1 MKIKVLILTP
11 LPVEYDAVSLFLT
24 GDRTNTFHGTAN
36 YEHGN
41 FVGKHHQ
48 YSIVIREP
56 GMKNVDMALATE
68 RAIRYFEPQIV
79 MLIGIAGGV
88 KDVKIGDVLVA
99 KKAYGYESGKEDVD
113 GFKARPAVESFSG
126 ELLARAQALSRSSDW
141 KKHLED
147 GAPEAKVFLGP
158 IAAGDKVIAGVDNP
172 TFKRLKLH
180 FNDTL
185 ALEMEAIGF
194 ATALQEHRQVHGI
207 VIRGISDLCEGK
219 SETDKQDWQPLAA
232 QRAAAFAF
240 ELLKELDMDTDKWLT
255 SQPLPPNRINN
266 EETNL
271 SGEQKAALNKLI
283 TGGRTEEA
291 FKKLKEYALQCTMDF
306 QEEMLQLTDR
316 WNTFSRKSRMGTLTN
331 DNAIVERNQIMA
343 ALIRLIG
350 S

>member
-41 FVGKHHQ
+41 FVGNHHQ

-68 RAIRYFEPQIV
+68 KAIQYFEPNIV

-88 KDVKIGDVLVA
+88 KDVRIGDVLVA

-141 KKHLED
+141 KKRLAD
-147 GAPEAKVFLGP
+147 GAPEAKVFIGP

-194 ATALQEHRQVHGI
+194 ATALQEHRQVHGM

-219 SETDKQDWQPLAA
+219 SETDKQDWQPVAA

-240 ELLKELDMDTDKWLT
+240 ELLWELDAGKWLPIQASPT
-255 SQPLPPNRINN
+255 NTISI

-271 SGEQKAALNKLI
+271 SEEQKASINKLI
-283 TGGRTEEA
+283 TIGRTEEA
-291 FKKLKEYALQCTMDF
+291 FKKLKEFAPQCQAEF
-306 QEEMLQLTDR
+306 QKETLQLTDR
-316 WNTFSRKSRMGTLTN
+316 WNTFLRKSRMGLLTH
-331 DNAIVERNQIMA
+331 DNAVVERNQIMA
-343 ALIRLIG
+343 ALIHLID